1 MWVKMMVVG
10 LGGFVGANV
19 RFWIGSWLAGSTFPW
34 GTFVVN
40 MVGCFGL
47 AVFAT
52 LVTERV
58 SVSESTRLLIA
69 TGFFGALTTFS
80 TFNLET
86 YSLISSGKQPLAI
99 LYSVGS
105 VSLGLIAALAGI
117 VLVRAL

>member
-1 MWVKMMVVG
+1 MWAKMMAVG

-19 RFWIGSWLAGSTFPW
+19 RFWIGSWLAGSDFPW

-40 MVGCFGL
+40 IAGCFGL

-52 LVTERV
+52 VVTERIL
-58 SVSESTRLLIA
+58 VSESTRLLIA

-99 LYSVGS
+99 LYGVGS
-105 VSLGLIAALAGI
+105 VFLGLLAALAGI